1 MEIGYQLLYVTIF
14 RLIVESSS
22 TESAVVPAAEKEAA
36 AEAATEAEGEDGQQR
51 EVTGKA
57 ITVSHLNLV
66 DLAGSE
72 RASQTGATGERLKE
86 GAQINNSLMV
96 LGQVRY

>member
-1 MEIGYQLLYVTIF
+1 MEKSYQFLCVTIV

-36 AEAATEAEGEDGQQR
+36 EASAEAEGEDGQQR